1 MKMVGSNIWTRKQL
15 KKMSNNQLI
24 EFAMKLQNN
33 VIKKQAEL
41 TNMECTEKLSIIN
54 SKFDE
59 LKKEN
64 EVLKSKVSVAEKALL
79 TLSTNYKN
87 INEKVIEM
95 ERNMHRVEQYCC
107 NKCIK

>member
-1 MKMVGSNIWTRKQL
+1 MAGSNIWTRKQL

-41 TNMECTEKLSIIN
+41 INNIKECREKLSIIN

-59 LKKEN
+59 L
-64 EVLKSKVSVAEKALL
+64 
-79 TLSTNYKN
+79 
-87 INEKVIEM
+87 
-95 ERNMHRVEQYCC
+95 
-107 NKCIK
+107 

>member
-41 TNMECTEKLSIIN
+41 INNIKECREKLSIIN

-59 LKKEN
+59 L
-64 EVLKSKVSVAEKALL
+64 
-79 TLSTNYKN
+79 
-87 INEKVIEM
+87 
-95 ERNMHRVEQYCC
+95 
-107 NKCIK
+107 